1 MSNLIRE
8 WNGRTIRQR
17 ADGYLSATDMC
28 QACGKRFDNWHRL
41 DSTKEYLEAL
51 HNKHYSDVSECGL
64 IDAKT
69 GGSPETTGTW
79 VYRKVAIR
87 LAQWLSPE
95 FAVQVDEWVEELFS
109 TGKVVLEFAQKPIQ
123 LPPADVRVSNL
134 LFALNSIGFEVNNPR
149 YNQGLKDL
157 AGDILG
163 LNQNQLPLSID
174 RWAGVAERAEQLG
187 YAPTLVVKIRSQL
200 GKYVAAFG
208 LESKKEIRLCNGTER
223 PINLYKACDRL
234 DSVIVEFMDAKVL
247 AQ

>member
-28 QACGKRFDNWHRL
+28 QACGKRWDNWSRL
-41 DSTKEYLEAL
+41 DSTGQYLKVL
-51 HNKHYSDVSECGL
+51 HDKHYSDVSECGL
-64 IDAKT
+64 IDANP

-95 FAVQVDEWVEELFS
+95 FAVQVDEWIEELFT
-109 TGKVVLEFAQKPIQ
+109 TGKIVLESEQKPIQ
-123 LPPADVRVSNL
+123 LPPADIRVTNL
-134 LFALNSIGFEVNNPR
+134 LAALDSIGFEVNNPR
-149 YNQGLKDL
+149 YNQSLKDL

-163 LNQNQLPLSID
+163 LNQNQLPLSND
-174 RWAGVAERAEQLG
+174 CWAGVAERAEQLG
-187 YAPTLVVKIRSQL
+187 YAPALVVNNRSQL
-200 GKYVAAFG
+200 GKYVAAVG
-208 LESKKEIRLCNGTER
+208 LESKKESRLCNGTER
-223 PINLYKACDRL
+223 PINLYKVCDRL
-234 DSVIVEFMDAKVL
+234 DSAIVEFMDAKVL